1 VGIRKLP
8 MSVTIGAAG
17 TGTITFSA
25 ARATNARPFV
35 VQQVSVKV
43 AGTPIGATCELQV
56 NGVFLTALIPTGDV
70 ADGVP
75 AIELGPFETLAVVWA
90 GCTPTQVA
98 TALFI
103 YDDGT

>member
-1 VGIRKLP
+1 VLRKLP
-8 MSVTIGAAG
+8 LNATVGADG
-17 TGTITFSA
+17 TATATFSA
-25 ARATNARPFV
+25 ARATNERPFV
-35 VQQVSVKV
+35 VAQVSIRLAAAPV
-43 AGTPIGATCELQV
+43 GATCELQL

-75 AIELGPFETLAVVWA
+75 AIPLGPFESMAVIWS
-90 GCTPTQVA
+90 GCTAGQVG